1 MNRAAWVRTGL
12 FVVGVPAAVTGGW
25 ALLAPRSFYDDFP
38 GSGKAWIAAYGPFD
52 EHLVRDVG
60 GLMLAISLATL
71 IAAILMDRRLIAVIV
86 SASLV
91 YDASHL
97 AFHASER
104 GGLSTRDYA
113 VNVILLAV
121 IVLIKLAI
129 LVDVAPPRRREVVP

>member
-1 MNRAAWVRTGL
+1 MSRAGWVRAGL
-12 FVVGVPAAVTGGW
+12 FVVGVPAAATGAW

-60 GLMLAISLATL
+60 GLLLAISLATL
-71 IAAILMDRRLIAVIV
+71 IAALLMDRRLIAVVV
-86 SASLV
+86 SASLI

-104 GGLSTRDYA
+104 GGLSTRDY
-113 VNVILLAV
+113 VVHVILLAL

-129 LVDVAPPRRREVVP
+129 LVDVVPRRGKEVVP